1 MPALKKK
8 RVNELSRST
17 VDEELQAM
25 KRPPRPEET
34 ETRSKG
40 ERVEPIE
47 KDTGSANVP

>member
-17 VDEELQAM
+17 VDEKLQAM
-25 KRPPRPEET
+25 KRPTRPEET

-40 ERVEPIE
+40 E
-47 KDTGSANVP
+47 S